1 MRRPHRLVPL
11 LAAVP
16 FAAALVA
23 GCAGGGGVPGGPA
36 ATARPGSPGPGATP
50 SGPAAVRVPGDTWET
65 VDPSAVGLDPAK
77 LEEIAHAAQQGKS
90 NCLLVARDGRI
101 AGEWYFKGSTPTTPQ
116 PVFSMTKSL
125 TSTLVGIAQDD
136 GDLRLDDSAAT
147 WVPQWK
153 DTPAQAVT
161 VRDLVSND
169 SGRQWSTTM
178 DYHDLLAAPDK
189 TAFAVALPQD
199 RPPGEVWAYN
209 NSAIQTLE
217 QVLSGATGQE
227 VGDFA
232 RERVFEPLGMKDSR
246 MTTDR
251 AGNTLTFIGL
261 QTTCRDAARLG
272 YLMLARGE
280 WNGQRVVS
288 GDWVTEATGR
298 SSTEL
303 NAAYGYLW
311 WLNREGVLAQP
322 LAASD
327 ISAAGDPT
335 THHGQLVPTAP
346 VDMYWAIGLGNQILQ
361 IDPGSGT
368 VVVRLGSGEARPR
381 PPTFGVADA
390 SRVVT
395 EALVAN

>member
-1 MRRPHRLVPL
+1 MRRPPRLVL
-11 LAAVP
+11 VLAAAP

-23 GCAGGGGVPGGPA
+23 GCTQGGGASRTPA
-36 ATARPGSPGPGATP
+36 TT
-50 SGPAAVRVPGDTWET
+50 SGPATASGAAPTAVAVPGERWET
-65 VDPSAVGLDPAK
+65 VDPRAVGLDPAK
-77 LEEIAHAAQQGKS
+77 LEDIAHAAEQGKS
-90 NCLLVARDGRI
+90 NCLLVSRNGRI
-101 AGEWYFKGSTPTTPQ
+101 AGEWYFKGFTPTTPQ
-116 PVFSMTKSL
+116 PVFSITKSL

-153 DTPAQAVT
+153 GTPAQAVT

-169 SGRQWSTTM
+169 SGRQWSTTI
-178 DYHDLLAAPDK
+178 DYQELIAAPDQ
-189 TAFAVALPQD
+189 TAFAVALPQE

-227 VGDFA
+227 VGDYA
-232 RERVFEPLGMKDSR
+232 RERVFEPLGMADSR

-251 AGNTLTFIGL
+251 AGNTLTFMGL
-261 QTTCRDAARLG
+261 QTTCRDVARLG
-272 YLMLARGE
+272 YLMLAHGE

-288 GDWVTEATGR
+288 SDWVTEATGR
-298 SSTEL
+298 SSTEM

-327 ISAAGDPT
+327 ISAAADPT
-335 THHGQLVPTAP
+335 TRHGQLVPTAP
-346 VDMYWAIGLGNQILQ
+346 ADMYWAIGLGNQILQ

-368 VVVRLGSGEARPR
+368 VVVRLGSGEARPQ